1 MTAAL
6 VAPHDG
12 VMADDPAARPR
23 RRRFSPEYKLAIL
36 AEYDPLTEPGD
47 KGALLRREGMY
58 TSHIV
63 EWRRAREAGALA
75 GLAGQGRARK
85 RTPEQVEL
93 DASVAA
99 PVSAPVS
106 APGRPASR
114 GSPGRARLRPRRG
127 ALPSANPIYA
137 SRPQRPPAFATQLGS
152 FNLVVAVEVI
162 EHLQSPIGFL
172 RCVHD

>member
-36 AEYDPLTEPGD
+36 AEYDRLTEPGD
-47 KGALLRREGMY
+47 KGALLRREGLY

-75 GLAGQGRARK
+75 GLAGLAGQGRARK

-93 DASVAA
+93 ERVRRRNQRLEAELARTRAA
-99 PVSAPVS
+99 LEIVGKAHALLEQLSESA
-106 APGRPASR
+106 
-114 GSPGRARLRPRRG
+114 
-127 ALPSANPIYA
+127 
-137 SRPQRPPAFATQLGS
+137 
-152 FNLVVAVEVI
+152 
-162 EHLQSPIGFL
+162 
-172 RCVHD
+172 D